1 MLFIAFLLNYFCAI
15 IFFNN
20 LYILEVNV
28 PLTFPDITVTAI
40 PVTNC
45 IYNFSFLFGY
55 GCC

>member
-20 LYILEVNV
+20 LYILDVNF
-28 PLTFPDITVTAI
+28 PLTFPDITM

-45 IYNFSFLFGY
+45 IYNFSFLFDY